1 MATWNYGDKSA
12 GSSIEF
18 NNKSY
23 QVRKDD
29 GQTVYEGQPGGS
41 ANLDAFQQQL
51 DAFKLDMENT
61 SGVGGLPVGVV
72 IPFAGEKIPTGWL
85 ICDGREVKRT
95 QYSRLYDSVGDKYG
109 AGDGST
115 TFNLPDMRG
124 RVVAGLSDNNDVL
137 SGAMNLGQKKGD
149 QTHKLT
155 LAQLPSHNHGGV
167 QTVSTSTSTQ
177 LSLPI
182 ATGGTEQKLSAK
194 TWYPL
199 AARSYWQYNQSNW
212 FNWVDYGNLTGS
224 ATSSFTLPAAGGGQ
238 THNNVQPTM
247 ILNYIINTVPG
258 GSITAG
264 HGVASQLY
272 GHVEFKGENNS
283 TYGYKK
289 WPASSSK
296 IVDDTWS
303 TDSLSMA
310 DGSKPSAAIIFTNL
324 NNLNDGTFASNR
336 KTRAQMRY
344 EVEGL
349 GGVYPGC
356 YIGSRGI
363 IAGAGDSGESY
374 GPGGQAIV
382 PVHGDGKVRL
392 KPFINKIRPGLDHE
406 THFMEAWVVGLI
418 GGGADAPE
426 SNYNDLKRR
435 MEALEN
441 KPATTVDLSAYAKK
455 SDISSLSG
463 GGLVEAR
470 KLKINQTS
478 IANIAPGEVY
488 SIFTGGRSGIW
499 HSWTHQIKDYVHGTS
514 KIYIDTNRVPVRT
527 GYSDSNSGNDL
538 IGGKVY
544 SSGGKLYNYLNVF
557 VNSSGVLH
565 FRLYYTIGDREE
577 YTYILYHYK

>member
-95 QYSRLYDSVGDKYG
+95 QYSRLYDSVGDKHG

-149 QTHKLT
+149 QTCKLT
-155 LAQLPSHNHGGV
+155 LDQLPSHNHGGV
-167 QTVSTSTSTQ
+167 QTVSSTTSVPLNLPVMTQ
-177 LSLPI
+177 
-182 ATGGTEQKLSAK
+182 GTFNVGLKHP
-194 TWYPL
+194 YPL
-199 AARSYWQYNQSNW
+199 AIKSPSSRNW
-212 FNWVDYGNLTGS
+212 KLDDYRQNYGNST
-224 ATSSFTLPAAGGGQ
+224 ATTTSSFTLPAAGGGQ
-238 THNNVQPTM
+238 AHNNVQPTM

-349 GGVYPGC
+349 DGVYPGC

-363 IAGAGDSGESY
+363 IAGSGDSGESY

-470 KLKINQTS
+470 KLKINQTGK
-478 IANIAPGEVY
+478 ANIAPGEVY

-499 HSWTHQIKDYVHGTS
+499 HSWTHQIKNYVHGTS
-514 KIYIDTNRVPVRT
+514 KIYIDSNRVPVRT
-527 GYSDSNSGNDL
+527 GYSGSNSGNDL
-538 IGGKVY
+538 IGEKVY
-544 SSGGKLYNYLNVF
+544 GSGGNLYNYLNVF